1 MSTRWRA
8 AWRRRHL
15 IAEAGIALMRARL
28 TVLVRRGSRLA
39 AVLGEP
45 VSEAAATPLSPQQ
58 LAQAREVGWAIELLA
73 VRGPLRTACLGQAL
87 AARALLQRREIPCVL
102 TLGLGR
108 HDHSHLRAHAWLRA
122 GNLTITGGRGRSAFS
137 PVAGFH

>member
-1 MSTRWRA
+1 MNPRWRA
-8 AWRRRHL
+8 AWHRRRL
-15 IAEAGIALMRARL
+15 IAEAGTALMCAKL
-28 TVLVRRGSRLA
+28 TVLLRRGPGLA
-39 AVLGEP
+39 AALGEP
-45 VSEAAATPLSPQQ
+45 ATDAATPLSPQQ

-102 TLGLGR
+102 TLGLGQ
-108 HDHSHLRAHAWLRA
+108 HDDRHLRAHAWLRA

-137 PVAGFH
+137 PVAGFR

>member
-73 VRGPLRTACLGQAL
+73 VRGTSPSPADVGAAPSRRWPVFTRT
-87 AARALLQRREIPCVL
+87 P
-102 TLGLGR
+102 
-108 HDHSHLRAHAWLRA
+108 
-122 GNLTITGGRGRSAFS
+122 
-137 PVAGFH
+137 

>member
-58 LAQAREVGWAIELLA
+58 LAQARE
-73 VRGPLRTACLGQAL
+73 
-87 AARALLQRREIPCVL
+87 IPCVL

>member
-1 MSTRWRA
+1 MNPRWRA
-8 AWRRRHL
+8 AWHRRRL
-15 IAEAGIALMRARL
+15 IAEAGTALMCAKL
-28 TVLVRRGSRLA
+28 TVLLRRGPGLA
-39 AVLGEP
+39 AALGEP
-45 VSEAAATPLSPQQ
+45 ATDAATPLSPQQ

-102 TLGLGR
+102 TLGLGQ
-108 HDHSHLRAHAWLRA
+108 HDDSHLRAHAWLRA

-137 PVAGFH
+137 PVAGFR